1 MRSAPRV
8 NGAPSVFPYIS
19 RAVIQHNGGE
29 GVSIDA
35 PSEGAAFAVMLI
47 YILAA
52 FYHGKADLIT
62 NKIIASDST
71 HFKEVIF

>member
-8 NGAPSVFPYIS
+8 NGAPSVFPYLS
-19 RAVIQHNGGE
+19 SAVIQHNGGK
-29 GVSIDA
+29 GVGIDA
-35 PSEGAAFAVMLI
+35 QSEGAAFAVMLI

-52 FYHGKADLIT
+52 FYHGKADPIA
-62 NKIIASDST
+62 NKIIASEST